1 MDENILKRRSC
12 KNYLQIPIEWSK
24 LVNILKAGSLAP
36 SAGNLQNWKFIVIQE
51 KENRQKI
58 ANSCLFQTWMN
69 QAPTYIIVC
78 GNFQMAQKYYFE
90 RGNMFTIQSCAAAME
105 NMLIEATNQKLGSN
119 WVGAFD
125 EQKLNEILEIEDEWK
140 IYSIL
145 TLGYESEKTEMPNKL
160 ELKDQVYF
168 EKFKENQY
176 EASLFPISNL
186 KNEINNQINKTKS
199 EIIGQKNKIQKKIE
213 ENKKKLL
220 EE

>member
-1 MDENILKRRSC
+1 
-12 KNYLQIPIEWSK
+12 
-24 LVNILKAGSLAP
+24 
-36 SAGNLQNWKFIVIQE
+36 
-51 KENRQKI
+51 
-58 ANSCLFQTWMN
+58 
-69 QAPTYIIVC
+69 
-78 GNFQMAQKYYFE
+78 
-90 RGNMFTIQSCAAAME
+90 MFTIQSCAAAME